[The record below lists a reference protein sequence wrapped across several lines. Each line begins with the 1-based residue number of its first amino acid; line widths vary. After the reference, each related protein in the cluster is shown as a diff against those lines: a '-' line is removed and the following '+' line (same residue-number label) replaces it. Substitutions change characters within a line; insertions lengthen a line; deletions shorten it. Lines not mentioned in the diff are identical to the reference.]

1 MQPPEGCEWGIY
13 FDETHIITVNYG
25 RQEIRLFEN
34 GGSGKGRLLFTKDD
48 PAAKIPAND
57 PYQLMNLA
65 IHFVLSYDLIA
76 AFADEETLRFFEEV
90 GVKDFLQRLR
100 AATTDADRRHR
111 FSGLG
116 PKFTSMTNEV
126 KLVRKR
132 NSSAAPTEP
141 APTPTS

>member
-1 MQPPEGCEWGIY
+1 
-13 FDETHIITVNYG
+13 
-25 RQEIRLFEN
+25 
-34 GGSGKGRLLFTKDD
+34 
-48 PAAKIPAND
+48 
-57 PYQLMNLA
+57 MNLA